1 MWTKWIVL
9 ALFTSQCAEIGAAL
23 YPVDFTEK
31 CVSRRLINRYGLNE
45 EIYGLRICGGGK
57 PNQMRLR
64 RRVDSTFHGK
74 PKPRGELLANKFHI
88 NAYSLD
94 QTNSLVALVNKIAHE
109 YLGKCPPVIY
119 YDAFVEKSDGLV
131 LETLFKTIPISFYHG
146 EINARYEAENPHL
159 TSHIDSNCKSYILFL
174 SDPLMARKILGPQ
187 TESRVV
193 LVSRSTQWKLRDFL
207 SSELSSNIVNLLVIG
222 ESLMADPMRE
232 RPYVLYTHKLYAD
245 GLGSNTPVV
254 LTSWIKGGLSRPHI
268 NLFPPKFQA
277 GFAGHRFQ
285 VSAANQPPFIF
296 RIRTLDSSGMLQ
308 LQWDGVELRLLNM
321 ISKRLNFSVDISEAP
336 RVSDSRSI
344 VENIQTEIA
353 QKTVDI
359 GMSGIYVTAERLRE
373 TDMSVGHSRDCA
385 AFITLASKAL
395 PKYRAIMGPFQWPV
409 WVALICVYLGA
420 IVPIVFTDRLT
431 LSHLLGNWGEV
442 ENMFWYVF
450 GMFTNAF
457 TFTGKYSWSNTQ
469 KNSTRLLIGA
479 YWLFTII
486 ITSCYTGSIIAF
498 VTLPAFPDTV
508 DSVLDLLGLFF
519 RVGTLDNGGW
529 ETWFQ
534 NSTHIPTSRLYRKME
549 FVGSLEEGIG
559 NVTQSFFWNYAFLG
573 SKAQLEYLVQS
584 NFSDENISRRSALHL
599 SEECFALFQIGF
611 LFPRES
617 VYKRKIDSMILLA
630 QQSGLISKIN
640 NEVSWVMQRSTSG
653 RLLQAS
659 SSSSLREIIQE
670 ERQLTTADT
679 EGMFLLM
686 ALGYFLGGTALV
698 SEIVGGITN
707 KCRQIIKRS
716 RKSASSSWSS
726 QKSSALGPGGERT
739 SAQKIE
745 HDERK
750 AARRDAADDGQK
762 MSFGMRELNLTRTT
776 FRELYGNY
784 SRADQQQSCGHK
796 PSDLVQSHEHTAQNE
811 SLDCLDELIAHLEK
825 AEAQSDPS
833 SAQQFFPDEYFG
845 ANTEHASVEC
855 FGPNTEQ
862 SSDTTQK

>member
-1 MWTKWIVL
+1 MWETGIVVVL
-9 ALFTSQCAEIGAAL
+9 LTTHWLDIGAGYESG
-23 YPVDFTEK
+23 YPEK
-31 CVSRRLINRYGLNE
+31 CISRQLINRYQLNE
-45 EIYGLRICGGGK
+45 EIYGVKECGGK
-57 PNQMRLR
+57 NENQLR
-64 RRVDSTFHGK
+64 KKRRVDHTFHGN
-74 PKPRGELLANKFHI
+74 PKPRGELLTMKFHV
-88 NAYSLD
+88 NSYNFD
-94 QTNSLVALVNKIAHE
+94 QTNSLVGLVNKIAQE
-109 YLGKCPPVIY
+109 YLSKCPPVIY
-119 YDAFVEKSDGLV
+119 YDSFVEKSDGLI
-131 LETLFKTIPISFYHG
+131 LENLFKTIPITFYHG
-146 EINARYEAENPHL
+146 EINDDYESKNSRF

-174 SDPLMARKILGPQ
+174 SDPLMTRKILGPQ

-193 LVSRSTQWKLRDFL
+193 LVSRSTQWRLRDFL

-254 LTSWIKGGLSRPHI
+254 LTSWIKGALSRPHI
-268 NLFPPKFQA
+268 NLFPPKFQF

-285 VSAANQPPFIF
+285 ISAANQPPFIF
-296 RIRTLDSSGMLQ
+296 RIRTLDSSGMGQ
-308 LQWDGVELRLLNM
+308 LRWDGMEFRLLTM
-321 ISKRLNFSVDISEAP
+321 ISKRLNFSVDITDITSTQAFT
-336 RVSDSRSI
+336 RGVVDTIQKQI
-344 VENIQTEIA
+344 VER
-353 QKTVDI
+353 TVDI
-359 GMSGIYVTAERLRE
+359 GMSGIYITEERLQDS
-373 TDMSVGHSRDCA
+373 DMSVGHSRDCA

-409 WVALICVYLGA
+409 WVALICVYLGG
-420 IVPIVFTDRLT
+420 IFPIVFTDRLT
-431 LSHLLGNWGEV
+431 LSHLMGNWGEV

-534 NSTHIPTSRLYRKME
+534 NSTHIPTSRLYKKME
-549 FVGSLEEGIG
+549 FVGTLEEGIG

-630 QQSGLISKIN
+630 QQSGLIAKIN
-640 NEVSWVMQRSTSG
+640 NEVSWVMQRSSSG

-659 SSSSLREIIQE
+659 SSNSLREIIQE

-686 ALGYFLGGTALV
+686 ALGYFLGATALV

-726 QKSSALGPGGERT
+726 RHSSAASEMAQRT
-739 SAQKIE
+739 EAEQLA

-750 AARRDAADDGQK
+750 ATRRETAEDGQK
-762 MSFGMRELNLTRTT
+762 MSFGMREFNLTRTT
-776 FRELYGNY
+776 LRELYGSY
-784 SRADQQQSCGHK
+784 SRPDQSFGQQVADH
-796 PSDLVQSHEHTAQNE
+796 VQLHSREGKYNY
-811 SLDCLDELIAHLEK
+811 LDEEESREAIASLERLDDFM
-825 AEAQSDPS
+825 AQIESDPS
-833 SAQQFFPDEYFG
+833 GEFIPDELFG
-845 ANTEHASVEC
+845 SNTEKGAMPENH
-855 FGPNTEQ
+855 
-862 SSDTTQK
+862 

>member
-1 MWTKWIVL
+1 MKTSSVKNAVL
-9 ALFTSQCAEIGAAL
+9 FLHFMAIQGHE
-23 YPVDFTEK
+23 
-31 CVSRRLINRYGLNE
+31 
-45 EIYGLRICGGGK
+45 
-57 PNQMRLR
+57 
-64 RRVDSTFHGK
+64 
-74 PKPRGELLANKFHI
+74 
-88 NAYSLD
+88 
-94 QTNSLVALVNKIAHE
+94 VNFW
-109 YLGKCPPVIY
+109 P
-119 YDAFVEKSDGLV
+119 
-131 LETLFKTIPISFYHG
+131 TIPITFYHG
-146 EINARYEAENPHL
+146 EINADYEAKNKRF

-174 SDPLMARKILGPQ
+174 SDPLMTRKILGPQ

-193 LVSRSTQWKLRDFL
+193 LVSRSTQWRLRDFL

-254 LTSWIKGGLSRPHI
+254 LTSWIKGALSRPHI
-268 NLFPPKFQA
+268 NLFPSKFQF

-285 VSAANQPPFIF
+285 ISAANQPPFIF
-296 RIRTLDSSGMLQ
+296 RIRTLDSSGMGQ
-308 LQWDGVELRLLNM
+308 LRWDGVEFRLLTL
-321 ISKRLNFSVDISEAP
+321 ISKRLNFSIDITETPTRSNTRGVVDA
-336 RVSDSRSI
+336 
-344 VENIQTEIA
+344 IQEQIIER
-353 QKTVDI
+353 TVDI
-359 GMSGIYVTAERLRE
+359 GMSGIYITQERLM
-373 TDMSVGHSRDCA
+373 DSAMSVGHSPDCA

-409 WVALICVYLGA
+409 WVALICVYLGG
-420 IVPIVFTDRLT
+420 IFPIVFTDRLT
-431 LSHLLGNWGEV
+431 LSHLMGNWGEV

-457 TFTGKYSWSNTQ
+457 SFTGKYSWSNTR

-519 RVGTLDNGGW
+519 RVGTLNNGGW

-534 NSTHIPTSRLYRKME
+534 NSTHIPTSRLYKKME
-549 FVGSLEEGIG
+549 FVGSIDEGIG

-617 VYKRKIDSMILLA
+617 VYKIKIDSMILLA
-630 QQSGLISKIN
+630 QQSGLIAKIN
-640 NEVSWVMQRSTSG
+640 NEVSWAMQRSSSG

-659 SSSSLREIIQE
+659 SSNSLREIIQE

-686 ALGYFLGGTALV
+686 ALGYFLGATALV

-716 RKSASSSWSS
+716 RKSAASSWSS
-726 QKSSALGPGGERT
+726 GSSGSMHRT
-739 SAQKIE
+739 NAEQLS
-745 HDERK
+745 HDKRK
-750 AARRDAADDGQK
+750 ANRRQAAEVAQK
-762 MSFGMRELNLTRTT
+762 MSFGMRELNLTRATLREIYGSYGAPGIDHGQLDIVRAEFPSSSANLNSTEDEESQEAIESLQRLDEFMDRMDNDSNPSSHT
-776 FRELYGNY
+776 FRIDN
-784 SRADQQQSCGHK
+784 
-796 PSDLVQSHEHTAQNE
+796 
-811 SLDCLDELIAHLEK
+811 
-825 AEAQSDPS
+825 
-833 SAQQFFPDEYFG
+833 
-845 ANTEHASVEC
+845 
-855 FGPNTEQ
+855 
-862 SSDTTQK
+862 

>member
-1 MWTKWIVL
+1 M
-9 ALFTSQCAEIGAAL
+9 
-23 YPVDFTEK
+23 
-31 CVSRRLINRYGLNE
+31 
-45 EIYGLRICGGGK
+45 
-57 PNQMRLR
+57 
-64 RRVDSTFHGK
+64 
-74 PKPRGELLANKFHI
+74 
-88 NAYSLD
+88 
-94 QTNSLVALVNKIAHE
+94 
-109 YLGKCPPVIY
+109 
-119 YDAFVEKSDGLV
+119 
-131 LETLFKTIPISFYHG
+131 
-146 EINARYEAENPHL
+146 
-159 TSHIDSNCKSYILFL
+159 
-174 SDPLMARKILGPQ
+174 
-187 TESRVV
+187 
-193 LVSRSTQWKLRDFL
+193 
-207 SSELSSNIVNLLVIG
+207 
-222 ESLMADPMRE
+222 
-232 RPYVLYTHKLYAD
+232 
-245 GLGSNTPVV
+245 
-254 LTSWIKGGLSRPHI
+254 
-268 NLFPPKFQA
+268 
-277 GFAGHRFQ
+277 
-285 VSAANQPPFIF
+285 
-296 RIRTLDSSGMLQ
+296 
-308 LQWDGVELRLLNM
+308 
-321 ISKRLNFSVDISEAP
+321 
-336 RVSDSRSI
+336 
-344 VENIQTEIA
+344 
-353 QKTVDI
+353 
-359 GMSGIYVTAERLRE
+359 
-373 TDMSVGHSRDCA
+373 
-385 AFITLASKAL
+385 
-395 PKYRAIMGPFQWPV
+395 
-409 WVALICVYLGA
+409 
-420 IVPIVFTDRLT
+420 
-431 LSHLLGNWGEV
+431 
-442 ENMFWYVF
+442 VF
-450 GMFTNAF
+450 GVRFSLPEF
-457 TFTGKYSWSNTQ
+457 KLVP
-469 KNSTRLLIGA
+469 NSTRLLIGA

-750 AARRDAADDGQK
+750 AAHRDAADDGQK